1 MRQHHAKVHGSRLP
15 NRTCAGCSREFYD
28 EKARR
33 KYCEEC
39 DPNAGQNNGNWK
51 DAKKRG
57 TCRTCNTVFSYY
69 PSNKEGVYCSDCVS
83 SSDGL
88 LPENP
93 SKPIERIRTT
103 CPNCEAELKVLR
115 SRLHRQRRGVFCD
128 MDCYGEWL
136 SENVVGPPITSGK
149 GARST
154 TVRAGGGS
162 AGDLWNVTSMNA
174 STVGR
179 VGTKSDEIPTSITVF
194 PFDNSIVR
202 KRRID

>member
-1 MRQHHAKVHGSRLP
+1 MDYPTCNRSFSSSGGMRQHHAKVHGSRLP

-93 SKPIERIRTT
+93 SKPIERIRTA
-103 CPNCEAELKVLR
+103 CPTARQNLRFSDRGYIDSAEGSSVTWTVTASGSRKTSLVRPSPVERGHDRLR
-115 SRLHRQRRGVFCD
+115 SELVAD
-128 MDCYGEWL
+128 
-136 SENVVGPPITSGK
+136 PPAISG
-149 GARST
+149 T
-154 TVRAGGGS
+154 
-162 AGDLWNVTSMNA
+162 
-174 STVGR
+174 
-179 VGTKSDEIPTSITVF
+179 
-194 PFDNSIVR
+194 
-202 KRRID
+202 